1 MNGKKER
8 ELFAAGLKQLLLR
21 ENEIVEEYRALA
33 ELVEGLP
40 AGLLLDWVVTEQ
52 EAHYTL
58 SCSLIKSLKQMSKE
72 ENGNGADRG
81 EMERDNV
88 LRWIERLRLKE
99 KAVAADCRSL
109 KSQAYWEEGDLMN
122 ALLDALVMDS
132 EKHQRFLLTIE
143 KTVKT

>member
-8 ELFAAGLKQLLLR
+8 DLFAAGLKQLLRR
-21 ENEIVEEYRALA
+21 ENEIAEEYHALA

-58 SCSLIKSLKQMSKE
+58 LFSVIKSLKQISKRE
-72 ENGNGADRG
+72 SGNGADRT

-132 EKHQRFLLTIE
+132 EKHQRFLLTME